1 MSPSR
6 LSAADVDVL
15 RRRRGFWVAQAERY
29 VAECQEIR
37 TSVRASE
44 LAQRLN
50 LSPTQ
55 LAREFRLAVGVN
67 VGDFLKERQLDLAK
81 TLLVTCDLSAAQIAI
96 EAGFG
101 TPRSFFRAF
110 RRVYGMTP
118 NEYREYVEKN
128 VPRRS

>member
-1 MSPSR
+1 MAKISD
-6 LSAADVDVL
+6 ADIEIL
-15 RRRRGFWVAQAERY
+15 RRRRGYWVAEAERY
-29 VAECQEIR
+29 VTECQDLR

-55 LAREFRLAVGVN
+55 LAREFREAVGTN

-81 TLLVTCDLSAAQIAI
+81 TLLITTELSAARIAL
-96 EAGFG
+96 ESGFG

-118 NEYREYVEKN
+118 NDYRSWALGE
-128 VPRRS
+128 SAD

>member
-1 MSPSR
+1 MAKISD
-6 LSAADVDVL
+6 ADIDVL
-15 RRRRGFWVAQAERY
+15 RRRRGFWVAEAERY
-29 VAECQEIR
+29 VTECQELR

-55 LAREFRLAVGVN
+55 LAREFRDAVGAN
-67 VGDFLKERQLDLAK
+67 VGDYLKERQLDLAK
-81 TLLVTCDLSAAQIAI
+81 TLLVTTEISAARIGI

-101 TPRSFFRAF
+101 TARSFFRAF

-118 NEYREYVEKN
+118 NDYRDWVISNGATKE
-128 VPRRS
+128 

>member
-1 MSPSR
+1 MAKISD
-6 LSAADVDVL
+6 ADIEVL
-15 RRRRGFWVAQAERY
+15 RKRRGFWVAEAERY
-29 VAECQEIR
+29 VTECQDIR

-55 LAREFRLAVGVN
+55 LAREFREAVGTN

-81 TLLVTCDLSAAQIAI
+81 TLLVTTEISAARIGI

-118 NEYREYVEKN
+118 NEYRDWAVAGT
-128 VPRRS
+128 RS

>member
-1 MSPSR
+1 MSN
-6 LSAADVDVL
+6 ADLDVL
-15 RRRRGFWVAQAERY
+15 RRRRGFWVAEAERY
-29 VAECQEIR
+29 VTECQAIR

-55 LAREFRLAVGVN
+55 LAREFRDAVGVN

-81 TLLVTCDLSAAQIAI
+81 TLLITTDLSAARIGI
-96 EAGFG
+96 DAGFG
-101 TPRSFFRAF
+101 TARSFFRAF

-118 NEYREYVEKN
+118 NAYRSWALENESD
-128 VPRRS
+128 PEGRAE